1 VPRITIERD
10 RCKGCELCVKA
21 CPQKVLGMTKELNA
35 KGYFFASVTEQKR
48 CIGCRVC
55 CITCP
60 DVAISM
66 SVNGTLVHYFRY

>member
-1 VPRITIERD
+1 VPRIVIERD

-21 CPQKVLGMTKELNA
+21 CPQQILGMTKELNA
-35 KGYFFASVTEQKR
+35 KGYFFAYVAEQKR

-66 SVNGTLVHYFRY
+66 GVNGTMVHYFRY